1 MLIRAIAVQHVRQ
14 TAVRS
19 SRRDLDERRLLREGR
34 SVLAAGPVLAVLHG
48 IWHLALFGL
57 EYTRD
62 NVIPRMLTL
71 TAYDVITAGL
81 YTRTAGS
88 LPRPAPKCLFLP
100 PFQGNDAIR
109 LYWISAAL
117 SWVAVMIPFARLRG
131 RLGTF
136 RAAALVALI
145 AAMWTAGCARPA
157 STIRQEGSRM
167 VATSRDGTPIAY
179 RRSGSGPPLVL
190 VHGTTADHTRWAGVL
205 PSLERHFTVYAM
217 DRRGRGGSGDA
228 DGYAIEREF
237 EDVAAVIEAIGE
249 PVFLLGHSYGA
260 VCSLEASRLTDKVR
274 RLILYEPP
282 IPTIHPLYPP
292 GVPDRIQ
299 ALVDA
304 GDPEAGLELFFR
316 EVVRMPDGEFE
327 RYRALPVWKVRVTL
341 APTIPR
347 ELAIDR
353 RYRFRPERFS
363 GFAIP
368 TLLLVGGE
376 SPPVFRE
383 ATDMLAAT
391 LPDSRVAVMPGQR
404 HVAMD
409 TAPELFLAE
418 VGKFL
423 GVP

>member
-1 MLIRAIAVQHVRQ
+1 M
-14 TAVRS
+14 
-19 SRRDLDERRLLREGR
+19 
-34 SVLAAGPVLAVLHG
+34 
-48 IWHLALFGL
+48 
-57 EYTRD
+57 
-62 NVIPRMLTL
+62 
-71 TAYDVITAGL
+71 
-81 YTRTAGS
+81 
-88 LPRPAPKCLFLP
+88 
-100 PFQGNDAIR
+100 
-109 LYWISAAL
+109 
-117 SWVAVMIPFARLRG
+117 MIPFACPGG
-131 RLGTF
+131 RLGKL
-136 RAAALVALI
+136 RAAVLMAPI
-145 AAMWTAGCARPA
+145 AALWITGCTRHA
-157 STIRQEGSRM
+157 STIRQEDGRM

-179 RRSGSGPPLVL
+179 WRSGSGPPLVL

-205 PSLERHFTVYAM
+205 PSLQRHFTVYAM
-217 DRRGRGGSGDA
+217 ERRGRGGSGDA

-237 EDVAAVIEAIGE
+237 EDVAAVVEAIGE

-260 VCSLEASRLTDKVR
+260 VCSLEASLLTDKVR

-282 IPTIHPLYPP
+282 IPNTHALYPP

-316 EVVRMPDGEFE
+316 EVVRMPDAEYE

-353 RYRFRPERFS
+353 RYRFRPERFA

-368 TLLLVGGE
+368 TLLLVGGD
-376 SPPVFRE
+376 SPPVFRQ
-383 ATDMLAAT
+383 ATDMLAGA
-391 LPDSRVAVMPGQR
+391 LPDSRIVAMAGQR

-423 GVP
+423 GSP